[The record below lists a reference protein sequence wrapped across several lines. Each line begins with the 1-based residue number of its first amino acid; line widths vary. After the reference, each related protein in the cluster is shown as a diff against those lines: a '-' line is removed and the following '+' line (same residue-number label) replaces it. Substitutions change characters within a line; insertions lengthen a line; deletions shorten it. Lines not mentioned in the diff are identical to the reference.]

1 MQKITNLFGAHTIL
15 ALSAFFLL
23 AACSSRK
30 TTRSVSSDSAP
41 VSIQKKYSGL
51 LGVPA
56 SNISNGELYAFIDKW
71 MNTKYQYGGQG
82 SKGFDCSG
90 FTQLLYDQVYKIKL
104 PRNSQDQYKAIAN
117 FHRKRNLEEGDLV
130 FFATNGGRKISHVGV
145 YLQNNKFIN
154 ATTSKGVVISDITS
168 AYWDDRY
175 VDGGMVR

>member
-1 MQKITNLFGAHTIL
+1 MQKTTNLFSIYTVIMA
-15 ALSAFFLL
+15 AAFFLL
-23 AACSSRK
+23 ASCSGRK
-30 TTRSVSSDSAP
+30 TTRAVSGGDTP
-41 VSIQKKYSGL
+41 VSLQKKYAGL

-56 SNISNGELYAFIDKW
+56 SDISNSDLYAFIDKW

-90 FTQLLYDQVYKIKL
+90 FTQLLYGEVYKIKL

-117 FHRKRNLEEGDLV
+117 FHRRKHLEEGDLV

-154 ATTSKGVVISDITS
+154 ATTSKGVVISDMTS

-175 VDGGMVR
+175 IDGGVVQ